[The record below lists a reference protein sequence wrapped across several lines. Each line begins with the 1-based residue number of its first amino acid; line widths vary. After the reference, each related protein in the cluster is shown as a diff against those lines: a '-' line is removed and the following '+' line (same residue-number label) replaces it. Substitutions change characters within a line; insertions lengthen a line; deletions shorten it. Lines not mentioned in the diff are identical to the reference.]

1 MSRLQRHNWIR
12 PTGPFP
18 AGHGLALLAA
28 ASAAALLW
36 QMLRP
41 APVEFAGLV
50 IDRLSALMGL
60 FVALVGCVVHRFAC
74 RSMEGHPERSRFLM
88 LLALAVM
95 IAFTLSLSGHLLL
108 LMVMWSLLGAV
119 VHPLLRFGDGSAAA
133 ARVARRESVAAR
145 VGEVTL
151 LIAGITLWWTCGTAD
166 IGACVAQASSMDPV
180 IRTVVGLLLAVA
192 AMSRAVQV
200 PFHAWLPDSMH
211 VPTPVSALLHA
222 GIVNAGGILL
232 LRFAPILVR
241 VPEACLLLSI
251 VGTLTVIIGSL
262 AMSQQVRLKQGLA
275 WSTVAQMGFM
285 VVQCAVAAFPAALLH
300 LVGHGACKALAFLR
314 SGASPAATR
323 PAGTAA
329 MHLTLLVLG
338 TASAMPSMWLA
349 EWWTGFSPWHTPGE
363 TALAAIVAL
372 AVGQTW
378 MLAWA
383 AVTRTIRAVVQG
395 VGISVL
401 ASLAVPQLCF
411 GLYRG
416 AGMFLAP
423 VLGELPA
430 PSGPLATLAA
440 ALPAA
445 AITLLVLA
453 HALQPWLVRWSRWRS
468 LLVQA
473 RAGFHLGRLTD
484 RALMSLPNSNT
495 RSEIQHA

>member
-1 MSRLQRHNWIR
+1 MTR
-12 PTGPFP
+12 PADPFP
-18 AGHGLALLAA
+18 ASGGLALLAT
-28 ASAAALLW
+28 ASGAALLW

-41 APVEFAGLV
+41 TPVEFAGLV
-50 IDRLSALMGL
+50 IDRLSATMGL
-60 FVALVGCVVHRFAC
+60 FVALVGCIVLRFAS
-74 RSMEGHPERSRFLM
+74 RSMEGHPERSRFLV
-88 LLALAVM
+88 LLVVAVL
-95 IAFTLSLSGHLLL
+95 IAFTLSASGHLLL
-108 LMVMWSLLGAV
+108 LMVAWPLLGAV
-119 VHPLLRFGDGSAAA
+119 VHQLLRFGDGSTAA

-145 VGEVTL
+145 VGEVAL
-151 LIAGITLWWTCGTAD
+151 LTAGITLWWTCGTAD
-166 IGACVAQASSMDPV
+166 IGACMAHASSLAPTT
-180 IRTVVGLLLAVA
+180 RTVVGMLLAVA

-200 PFHAWLPDSMH
+200 PFHAWLPESMH
-211 VPTPVSALLHA
+211 APTPVSALLHA

-251 VGTLTVIIGSL
+251 VGTLTVIVGSL
-262 AMSQQVRLKQGLA
+262 AMSQQVRLKQALA
-275 WSTVAQMGFM
+275 WSTIAQMGFM
-285 VVQCAVAAFPAALLH
+285 TVQCAMAAFPAALLH
-300 LVGHGACKALAFLR
+300 LVGHGAYKALAFLR
-314 SGASPAATR
+314 SGASPAAPR
-323 PAGTAA
+323 RAGATA
-329 MHLTLLVLG
+329 MHLALLVIG
-338 TASAMPSMWLA
+338 TASAVPFMWVA
-349 EWWTGFSPWHTPGE
+349 ERWTGFSPWHMPGE
-363 TALAAIVAL
+363 AALAWIVAL

-378 MLAWA
+378 MFALAT
-383 AVTRTIRAVVQG
+383 VPLTMLEVVRG
-395 VGISVL
+395 VGIAVL

-411 GLYRG
+411 ALYRG

-473 RAGFHLGRLTD
+473 RAGFHLARLTD